1 MALDA
6 IAKGWERSL
15 ILTGVTRVDR
25 THLVQWMRGL
35 PPAWL
40 RRVPLAATIFAVLGF
55 AGSLSPSLLPRSGL
69 FQGVVTGLS
78 TAAWYGFGTLVD
90 RGGLRL
96 ARALGVRVEVKAAVR
111 IWALRLLVIALI
123 ALVTLA
129 PFIALNQQQDLA
141 RAFDKPEPG
150 FTHGL
155 ISGTVGVATFALI
168 IGIRQALAWLFNLV
182 LRRLHRLPNMLAG
195 FLASATVVI
204 VVLGVIQWV
213 LLGGVMRV
221 VGGQQAEANAGT
233 PKGVTQPQEAT
244 LSGSPASA
252 ESWESLGYEG
262 RHFVGIV
269 PTAQR
274 IAEVTGRPAK
284 EPIRAYAGIGEDG
297 GIDNAVE
304 RAIAELDRTDAW
316 SRGSLVIF
324 TTTGL
329 GWVNRWSVQ
338 SAEYLT
344 GGDVASVAVQHSTLP
359 SALALLDAPSNPRE
373 AGEKLTAAVLERV
386 EALPAR
392 ERPKVYVSGE
402 SLGAY
407 GGEAAF
413 SSMSEMLQRVDGGVW
428 TGPPAFTQIHAE
440 VTRDRQGGSTEVN
453 PVVDNGRH
461 VRFADTVAELT
472 ADQYGRALGP
482 WDAPRIAYLQ
492 HRSDPVVWF
501 HPALIFSEPDWLRED
516 HSDTTTAGMTWLPV
530 ITFWQVTA
538 DLAMSTSV
546 PTGYGHNYRDE
557 VVPTWAGVLGGD
569 PTADYQPIIDAIRY
583 G

>member
-1 MALDA
+1 MRFVRWM
-6 IAKGWERSL
+6 KG
-15 ILTGVTRVDR
+15 VP
-25 THLVQWMRGL
+25 H
-35 PPAWL
+35 AWL
-40 RRVPLAATIFAVLGF
+40 QRVPLAATIFGALGF
-55 AGSLSPSLLPRSGL
+55 VGSLSPSLLPRTGL
-69 FQGVVTGLS
+69 FQGVVTGIS

-96 ARALGVRVEVKAAVR
+96 ARALGVRVEVKPAVR
-111 IWALRLLVIALI
+111 VWSLRLLLI
-123 ALVTLA
+123 AIVAMVTLT

-141 RAFDKPEPG
+141 RAFAQPEPG

-155 ISGTVGVATFALI
+155 ISGTVAIATFALVV
-168 IGIRQALAWLFNLV
+168 GIRQALAALFRV
-182 LRRLHRLPNMLAG
+182 ILRRLHRLPNMLAG

-204 VVLGVIQWV
+204 VVLGVVQWV

-233 PKGVTQPQEAT
+233 PKGVTQPTLAT
-244 LSGSPASA
+244 LSGSPASN

-262 RHFVGIV
+262 RHFVGIT
-269 PTAQR
+269 PTAAR
-274 IAEVTGRPAK
+274 IREVTGRPAK
-284 EPIRAYAGIGEDG
+284 QPIRAYAGIGEDG
-297 GIDNAVE
+297 GIDDAVE
-304 RAIAELDRTDAW
+304 RALAELDRTDAW

-359 SALALLDAPSNPRE
+359 SALALLDAPAKPRE
-373 AGEKLTAAVLERV
+373 AGEKLTDAVLKRV
-386 EALPAR
+386 EELPASR
-392 ERPKVYVSGE
+392 RPAVYVSGE
-402 SLGAY
+402 SLGAF

-413 SSMSEMLQRVDGGVW
+413 TSMSDMLRRVDGAVW
-428 TGPPAFTQIHAE
+428 TGPPAFTEIHAE

-453 PVVDNGRH
+453 PVIDNGRH
-461 VRFADTVAELT
+461 VRFADTVSELT

-482 WDAPRIAYLQ
+482 WDAPRVVYLQ

-516 HSDTTTAGMTWLPV
+516 HSGTTTAGMTWLPV

-538 DLAMSTSV
+538 DLAKATTV

-557 VVPTWAGVLGGD
+557 VVPAWAGVLGED
-569 PTADYQPIIDAIRY
+569 PTADYQAIIDAIRY